1 MKLEKTIVDGDLWYI
16 DNFLTEEEIDLFK
29 PYMYDK
35 NEWYVTMR
43 SPYKNVLNKFIGA
56 EVMLDDEKNVTTI
69 PGPQDKIPEWF
80 YPIFDRI
87 REVLPIGHYPQAA
100 TLQTFKGMTQ
110 QQAKSLLIPKYQE
123 KYADKDIDFAFDWHY
138 ERVPGFNDT
147 ILRSFSCYL
156 NDDFEGGELEFRHK
170 DYKISPKP
178 GRFVSIPVSG
188 EFEHKVAFVDG
199 KDRHTWY
206 GAIFESEELSMYS
219 EPGNC

>member
-87 REVLPIGHYPQAA
+87 REVLPFGHYPQSA

-110 QQAKSLLIPKYQE
+110 QQAKSLLISHYQE
-123 KYADKDIDFAFDWHY
+123 KYIDKEIDFAFDWHY
-138 ERVPGFNDT
+138 ERRADYNDH
-147 ILRSFSCYL
+147 IARSFSVYL
-156 NDDFEGGELEFRHK
+156 NDDFKGGELEFK
-170 DYKISPKP
+170 NKSYKINPKP
-178 GRFVSIPVSG
+178 GRFVSIPVG
-188 EFEHKVAFVDG
+188 PEFEHKIAFVDG
-199 KDRHTWY
+199 NDRHTWY
-206 GAIFESEELSMYS
+206 GAIFDTEDLAMYS
-219 EPGNC
+219 EPGSC